1 MKSTNWDDDNTVL
14 EVRNDVVDLGD
25 QEERL
30 VDYDAMQ
37 TNVVTSAILDERTD
51 RTPIPTIRPAP
62 HAQLFPDNRPPPQQ
76 LFPDNPPLR
85 RPSTPIPVQRTD
97 RPSVPMM
104 ARTASPTPSAPVID
118 PELHARVASLSLDK
132 GPDAATSAA
141 GGRRG
146 SSKLP
151 WVLLLGVVA
160 GGGLYHYTTLR
171 DLKQAPA
178 PAAAAPAGSAKAAA
192 SAPTGSLLASGYIAA
207 KTPIVISAT
216 ASGRLQEVRV
226 DSGDTLQKGQII
238 AVIDDT
244 SIRAELGLAG
254 ARVRDAQRAY
264 KRQRM
269 LASAQAATP
278 VDVERAMGAVEVA
291 GAEYRVIQQK
301 LDDMRIKSPING
313 TVLEVIAHPGE
324 TLTAGPSQSAAILKI
339 ADLSAL
345 VAEVDVAE
353 AELKNVRL
361 NQAAEVTSE
370 AQHNKR
376 YRGIVRE
383 IAEQADRARGTVLV
397 KVDIG
402 ALIED
407 ESATPKAPPGSAG
420 SAVGTAG
427 SAGSA
432 AGSAGSAGASAGSAA
447 PAPGAGSAAEAV
459 LKPGMAIQV
468 RFLAQTADAASTVR
482 APPPA
487 APGSAPAPP
496 AAASPAAPP
505 AATPATTPAPTPPAK
520 ATKRRRGR

>member
-1 MKSTNWDDDNTVL
+1 LKSTNWDDDNTVL

-30 VDYDAMQ
+30 VDYDAIQ

-51 RTPIPTIRPAP
+51 RTPIPMRPAP
-62 HAQLFPDNRPPPQQ
+62 HAQLFPDNRPSPQQ

-85 RPSTPIPVQRTD
+85 RSSTPIPVQRTD

-178 PAAAAPAGSAKAAA
+178 PAVAAPAGSGKAAA

-238 AVIDDT
+238 AIIDDT

-370 AQHNKR
+370 AQHNRR

-407 ESATPKAPPGSAG
+407 ESATPKATPGSAG
-420 SAVGTAG
+420 SAAG

-432 AGSAGSAGASAGSAA
+432 AGSAGSAAGSAA

-468 RFLAQTADAASTVR
+468 RFLAQTAEAASTVH

-520 ATKRRRGR
+520 PTKRRRGR